1 MAMCGYCGFWKQK
14 PFKPTD
20 INVGDKIRPTN
31 GTLARLNATWV
42 VHRIEEDVTTLIRA
56 SVYHSDKWDEVEDK
70 WVIRT
75 DNLVSKKF
83 TRVL

>member
-1 MAMCGYCGFWKQK
+1 MVMFGHCGFLKQK

-20 INVGDKIRPTN
+20 VKVGDKIRPTN
-31 GTLARLNATWV
+31 ITLARLNATWV
-42 VHRIEEDVTTLIRA
+42 VHRIEEDLTTLIRA
-56 SVYHSDKWDEVEDK
+56 SVYHFDEWDEIEDK